1 MKTPKWKLAI
11 LTVVFGL
18 LAGAFVAEVGLRL
31 AGPRWLKD
39 YMKGTNLHGALRYG
53 TDAGW
58 PVETLNHEFVR
69 FKPGQTFKVDYYEY
83 HTAVHTDA
91 WGGRSV
97 GGDPKSKKILVPFIG
112 DSFTFGL
119 GVEDQQTYVSLLGNH
134 PKWHPLNLGVPG
146 SALPNQLDMIEI
158 RHSELNSP
166 RVYVFTFF
174 TGNDVT
180 DIMKY
185 YGYKTETAFEDA
197 RRPRRIDLISG
208 NRFLAR
214 SYVLQFI
221 ELATASG
228 EETSDADKKVRRSW
242 NFRTPS
248 GKRIGSSIYLM
259 MSGSKGYRKIANGY
273 LKVALDR
280 LTDLSKNMRFT
291 PFFVIIPEKHQVE
304 TEIFDSQAKH
314 YGLSAEELDRELPD
328 KMIGKLLSERKIE
341 YIDTLPC
348 LINRGGLYYRYDD
361 HLTPAG
367 HAAVGSC
374 IDERLN
380 QKILSY
386 YQVQ

>member
-11 LTVVFGL
+11 VTVVFGL
-18 LAGAFVAEVGLRL
+18 LAGAFAAEVGLRL
-31 AGPRWLKD
+31 AGPPWLKD

-53 TDAGW
+53 SDAGW
-58 PVETLNHEFVR
+58 PVETLNHKFVR
-69 FKPGQTFKVDYYEY
+69 FKPGQTFKVNYYEY
-83 HTAVHTDA
+83 HTTVHTDA

-112 DSFTFGL
+112 DSFAFGL
-119 GVEDQQTYVSLLGNH
+119 GVEDQQTFVSLLGHNA
-134 PKWHPLNLGVPG
+134 KWHPLNLGVPG
-146 SALPNQLDMIEI
+146 SALPNQLDMIEM
-158 RHSELNSP
+158 RHQELNSP
-166 RVYVFTFF
+166 RLYVFTFF

-185 YGYKTETAFEDA
+185 YGFKSDTASEDA
-197 RRPRRIDLISG
+197 KRPRRIDLISG

-214 SYVLQFI
+214 SYLLQFI
-221 ELATASG
+221 ELLTT
-228 EETSDADKKVRRSW
+228 TSEDKTPESDRRAGHKSW

-259 MSGSKGYRKIANGY
+259 MSGSKGYRKIADGY

-280 LTDLSKNMRFT
+280 LTQISKNMRFT

-304 TEIFDSQAKH
+304 TTLFDSQARH
-314 YGLSAEELDRELPD
+314 YGLRKEELDRELP
-328 KMIGKLLSERKIE
+328 GKIFGSLLSEKKIE
-341 YIDTLPC
+341 YIDILPC
-348 LINRGGLYYRYDD
+348 LMNRGGLYYRYDD

-367 HAAVGSC
+367 HAAVANC
-374 IDERLN
+374 IDARLN

-386 YQVQ
+386 Y